1 MGDPAGRGGG
11 CTVHIIG
18 VLTRIITQG
27 WQSRTVN
34 LYTVCLRQIQAEM
47 ELRGGEVEQLL
58 LVSLEIQ
65 TKIIAWFL
73 YQVPYHL
80 FSLFT

>member
-1 MGDPAGRGGG
+1 
-11 CTVHIIG
+11 
-18 VLTRIITQG
+18 
-27 WQSRTVN
+27 
-34 LYTVCLRQIQAEM
+34 M